1 MKDFEE
7 TKRVK
12 QRYHQEFIKQV
23 VHEVESGA
31 TQISLTLKYDL
42 GPTTVRRWM
51 HRYGSK
57 EYYDT
62 RIPQMYSDS
71 VKRQVVHSIIEMGMS
86 VKEASIVYN
95 IRSIS
100 TINNW
105 LLVNCNK
112 NTDICIEEPIS
123 NEMPKKTLSPEEL
136 EIITLKKALAES
148 QFKVVALNTLI
159 DVAEKSLDI
168 EIRKKSGSKQLKK

>member
-1 MKDFEE
+1 MEKSIGE
-7 TKRVK
+7 KKVK
-12 QRYHQEFIKQV
+12 QHYHQEFIKKIV
-23 VHEVESGA
+23 KEVELGA
-31 TQISLTLKYDL
+31 TQISVTLKYDL
-42 GPTTVRRWM
+42 GVNTVRRWM
-51 HRYGSK
+51 QRYGSE

-62 RIPQMYSDS
+62 RTPKVYSES
-71 VKRQVVHSIIEMGMS
+71 LKRQVVHSIIERGMG

-95 IRSIS
+95 IKSLS

-105 LLVNCNK
+105 LLVNYNK
-112 NTDICIEEPIS
+112 NTDICIETPIPI
-123 NEMPKKTLSPEEL
+123 EMPKKKLTAEEL
-136 EIITLKKALAES
+136 EIISLKKALAES